1 MRVIF
6 REAFKKLA
14 KSKVTQLKVLLG
26 KDDEKFKQPK
36 VYKDSEK
43 KQRSSCL
50 VQLSDRHDLRGPRY
64 PQGCFSPQEL
74 KTFLMRVQESE
85 PR

>member
-36 VYKDSEK
+36 VYKDSE
-43 KQRSSCL
+43 
-50 VQLSDRHDLRGPRY
+50 
-64 PQGCFSPQEL
+64 
-74 KTFLMRVQESE
+74 
-85 PR
+85 